1 MDVSDGGPTGDDAV
15 EQPDTQSK
23 RPPNHMSHTFYDRIA
38 RGNNLTKMGN
48 SSNPR
53 DVAML
58 IAAQARAPVD
68 CPTLQ
73 AIGPQATNQAVKA
86 IAIARTFLKESQS
99 IDICVQPEFF
109 QLEDGH
115 TGLLLLIRK
124 KTRRARSGED
134 EAQALKAASGTDA
147 KVLAGVINSSSGRC
161 WSSDTYNPVPGV
173 MPGVPSSRGYSGGF
187 GSALMA
193 KDLGLALGQPG
204 WALQPRHPL
213 PGRLDHGGEDLLAV
227 LLHPSRLGMAIDL
240 VARLKA
246 KRPDIAIGA
255 DIIAGFPT
263 EDDAM
268 FANSVDLI
276 RQCGI
281 VHGHIFP
288 YSPKKGTPA
297 ARMPQLPP
305 QIIKARAKALRETV
319 AVHRAEWMN
328 SLVGTVQN
336 VAVESG
342 GLAGHA
348 ENFAYL
354 KLDRIMAE
362 GSIVAARVTNT
373 QDGNLQ
379 AEVIE

>member
-99 IDICVQPEFF
+99 IDICMQPEFF

-147 KVLAGVINSSSGRC
+147 KVLAGAISSFAREGHRMVITAIGAAAANQAIKAIAIARK
-161 WSSDTYNPVPGV
+161 NI
-173 MPGVPSSRGYSGGF
+173 
-187 GSALMA
+187 
-193 KDLGLALGQPG
+193 
-204 WALQPRHPL
+204 
-213 PGRLDHGGEDLLAV
+213 EEE
-227 LLHPSRLGMAIDL
+227 AIDL
-240 VARLKA
+240 TCK
-246 KRPDIAIGA
+246 PE
-255 DIIAGFPT
+255 FT
-263 EDDAM
+263 EV
-268 FANSVDLI
+268 NEGV
-276 RQCGI
+276 
-281 VHGHIFP
+281 
-288 YSPKKGTPA
+288 T
-297 ARMPQLPP
+297 
-305 QIIKARAKALRETV
+305 ALR
-319 AVHRAEWMN
+319 MLL
-328 SLVGTVQN
+328 LVEQT
-336 VAVESG
+336 
-342 GLAGHA
+342 
-348 ENFAYL
+348 
-354 KLDRIMAE
+354 
-362 GSIVAARVTNT
+362 
-373 QDGNLQ
+373 
-379 AEVIE
+379 